1 MVHFTEMWQ
10 ILYDRKRAS
19 KPSVYSLASILQS
32 QRAATLPLMDNLQY
46 LFGCVVLLLCVL
58 CQ

>member
-19 KPSVYSLASILQS
+19 KPSVYSLASIFQS
-32 QRAATLPLMDNLQY
+32 QTAATLPLTDNPQY
-46 LFGCVVLLLCVL
+46 LFGCVVLLLCV
-58 CQ
+58 